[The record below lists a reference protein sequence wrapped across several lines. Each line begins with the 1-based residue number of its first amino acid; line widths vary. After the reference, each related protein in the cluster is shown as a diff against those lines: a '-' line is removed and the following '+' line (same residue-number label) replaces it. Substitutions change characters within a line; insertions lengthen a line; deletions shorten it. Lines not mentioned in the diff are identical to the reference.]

1 MPWVTD
7 SQYTDCIQCTRLW
20 WNVRVQREGDAQ
32 VELQVLGGRFATSEL
47 LGGGAAEE
55 SLSSRSVPALELKST
70 DLVGE
75 DINSGSE
82 QMVCLIFRDVDPDAN
97 VTNAYVAF
105 HVHDHLSRG
114 VQ

>member
-1 MPWVTD
+1 M
-7 SQYTDCIQCTRLW
+7 
-20 WNVRVQREGDAQ
+20 
-32 VELQVLGGRFATSEL
+32 LGGRFATSEL

-105 HVHDHLSRG
+105 HVHDIVSRG

>member
-1 MPWVTD
+1 M
-7 SQYTDCIQCTRLW
+7 
-20 WNVRVQREGDAQ
+20 
-32 VELQVLGGRFATSEL
+32 LGGRFATSEL

-82 QMVCLIFRDVDPDAN
+82 QMVCLIFRDVKMDPDAN

>member
-1 MPWVTD
+1 M
-7 SQYTDCIQCTRLW
+7 
-20 WNVRVQREGDAQ
+20 
-32 VELQVLGGRFATSEL
+32 LGGRFATSEL

-105 HVHDHLSRG
+105 HVHRYVASTMQLLCLRPAPCTI
-114 VQ
+114 

>member
-1 MPWVTD
+1 M
-7 SQYTDCIQCTRLW
+7 
-20 WNVRVQREGDAQ
+20 
-32 VELQVLGGRFATSEL
+32 LGGRFATSEL

-82 QMVCLIFRDVDPDAN
+82 QMVCLIIRDVKMDPDAN
-97 VTNAYVAF
+97 VTSAYVAF
-105 HVHDHLSRG
+105 HVHERG
-114 VQ
+114 SVMQP